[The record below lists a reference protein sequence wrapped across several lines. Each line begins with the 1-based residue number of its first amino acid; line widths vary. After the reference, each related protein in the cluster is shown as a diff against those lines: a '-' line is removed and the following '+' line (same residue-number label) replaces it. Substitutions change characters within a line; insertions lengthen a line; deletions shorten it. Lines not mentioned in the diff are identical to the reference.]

1 MDFNHIIKSRHSTTS
16 FKKHSLSWK
25 PILESINDTL
35 QGPFAGNWNNLK
47 FVIIEDS
54 ETIKKLS
61 QFAHQYWISTASIIV
76 LVCSEEKHLE
86 ELYGE
91 RGRIYS
97 RQQAGAAINT
107 LTMSLANKGI
117 QSCWVGAYD
126 DNDIRVLLKIPGQV
140 LIEAMVPIGYSAQK
154 RQHKRK
160 KQLEHSI
167 FWEKWD
173 ASRRAGIFEE
183 SEEHLN

>member
-1 MDFNHIIKSRHSTTS
+1 MDFNHIIKLRHSTTS

-25 PILESINDTL
+25 PVLEAINDAN

-54 ETIKKLS
+54 EMIKRLS
-61 QFAHQYWISTASIIV
+61 ELAHQYWISSASIIV
-76 LVCSEEKHLE
+76 LVCSQETHLE
-86 ELYGE
+86 EMYGE

-97 RQQAGAAINT
+97 RQQAGAATNT
-107 LTMSLANKGI
+107 ITMSLANKGI

-126 DNDIRVLLKIPGQV
+126 DNDIRVLLKIPGDV
-140 LIEAMVPIGYSAQK
+140 LIESMIPIGYSAQK
-154 RQHKRK
+154 RQQKRK
-160 KQLEHSI
+160 KQLDNSI

-173 ASRRAGIFEE
+173 SSRRASLFEE
-183 SEEHLN
+183 GSEQNV